1 MNRTII
7 VAAIVIVFGLT
18 ILNGCSSVPSRRI
31 TDTGEII
38 TVEKPLGVSTVL
50 RFEDV
55 PIPAGFNI
63 IREQSFIYQDASI
76 RVGLLRYSGWAKPNQ
91 IVAFLKSQ
99 MPLYNW
105 NLINVVEFGDTHMSF
120 VKSDENCTVTIEALA
135 AKSLMNIV
143 ISPKSGTIATG
154 FAAPSSRRGR
164 F

>member
-1 MNRTII
+1 MNRTIR
-7 VAAIVIVFGLT
+7 VTAIAVVFGLA

-55 PIPAGFNI
+55 PIPTGFNI

-120 VKSDENCTVTIEALA
+120 VKNDENCTVTIEALA

-154 FAAPSSRRGR
+154 FAAPSGKRSR

>member
-1 MNRTII
+1 MNKELIL
-7 VAAIVIVFGLT
+7 AALTAAFGLAS
-18 ILNGCSSVPSRRI
+18 LSGCSSVPSRRI

-63 IREQSFIYQDASI
+63 VREQSFIYQDASI

-120 VKSDENCTVTIEALA
+120 VKSDESCTITIEALA

-154 FAAPSSRRGR
+154 FDASSSRRK

>member
-1 MNRTII
+1 MNKR
-7 VAAIVIVFGLT
+7 IVICALIVIFALA

-31 TDTGEII
+31 TETGEII
-38 TVEKPLGVSTVL
+38 TVEKPLGVSTIL

-55 PIPAGFNI
+55 PIPAGFSI

-91 IVAFLKSQ
+91 IIAFLKSQ

-105 NLINVVEFGDTHMSF
+105 NLVNVVEFGDTHMSF
-120 VKSDENCTVTIEALA
+120 MKNDENCTITIEALA
-135 AKSLMNIV
+135 AKSLINIV
-143 ISPKSGTIATG
+143 ISPKAGTIATG
-154 FAAPSSRRGR
+154 FGAPSGRKSR